1 MQHVDRPALRHT
13 TALRPGATIAS
24 AIAAL
29 LRAPSVRR
37 AVHTPGAGHDPAT
50 RARVARLNPYD
61 PRTPDSH
68 GRFSRSGTRPDLIPG
83 GTVHRSTSTTRRAC
97 ALGTTVALMGLTTGL
112 GVFTST
118 AAFADTTA
126 AVSSTDPSQSTA
138 APTDATTAA
147 PTDTATGAPASESS
161 DAGTTPTADPSSPSD
176 AETPSATETPAPS
189 SSDPAT
195 TDAASTDAAS
205 SDAASTSSP
214 AVTAPAPT
222 DSSTATAKAAP
233 SLTIVGT
240 PTVGS
245 TLRYVSTGFSAPIDA
260 FWSVDGDT
268 VGRSETFV
276 VPKELVGKTITL
288 TLLGSTQEQFVK
300 VTTPVITEGL
310 TLTAT
315 AGQAFS
321 RSFAVPSGSGP
332 VTYSVG
338 YADLSDADSTDPD
351 DSAGSRLP
359 EGLELDA
366 ATGLLSGTPT
376 VAGFS
381 EFAIIATNGT
391 STTTQYVEFRV
402 DPAAAAGV
410 LVYATDTSSVEYW
423 DSIDENGDAHLTHP
437 VRTWIIRPDGS
448 ITSITQP
455 ADDSQEPTSV
465 EGGNPTVAQGG
476 SLWVSGY
483 LVDEFGNFTAPSDV
497 DVDSAGP
504 TVTSDVASDQI
515 AFDEDEYA
523 TKVTFPHAST
533 HRLTVAQDG
542 LSVSFPVTVVPTAA
556 TVGTTPTV
564 PTATKGQLAFTGADE
579 TAPIAWALGLIAAG
593 AGLAG
598 ARTIGRRRAQ
608 R

>member
-1 MQHVDRPALRHT
+1 M
-13 TALRPGATIAS
+13 
-24 AIAAL
+24 
-29 LRAPSVRR
+29 
-37 AVHTPGAGHDPAT
+37 
-50 RARVARLNPYD
+50 
-61 PRTPDSH
+61 
-68 GRFSRSGTRPDLIPG
+68 
-83 GTVHRSTSTTRRAC
+83 HRSTSTTRRAC
-97 ALGTTVALMGLTTGL
+97 ALGTTVALIGLTTGL

-138 APTDATTAA
+138 APTDTTTAA
-147 PTDTATGAPASESS
+147 PTDTATSAPASESS
-161 DAGTTPTADPSSPSD
+161 DAGTTPTADPSSPAD

-205 SDAASTSSP
+205 THAASTPSP
-214 AVTAPAPT
+214 AATAPAPT
-222 DSSTATAKAAP
+222 GSSTAAAVAAP
-233 SLTIVGT
+233 TVTIVGT

-245 TLRYVSTGFSAPIDA
+245 TLGYVSTGFTDPIDA
-260 FWSVDGDT
+260 VWSVDDEW
-268 VGRSETFV
+268 VGRSDTFV

-288 TLLGSTQEQFVK
+288 TLLGSTQEQFAKDTV
-300 VTTPVITEGL
+300 VVAQAL
-310 TLTAT
+310 TLTTT

-321 RSFAVPSGSGP
+321 RSFAVPAPGGA
-332 VTYSVG
+332 VRYSVG
-338 YADLSDADSTDPD
+338 YADPSSADPTDPED
-351 DSAGSRLP
+351 DPAFRLP
-359 EGLELDA
+359 YDLELDA
-366 ATGLLSGTPT
+366 TTGVLSGTPI
-376 VAGFS
+376 VAGEY
-381 EFAIIATNGT
+381 EFTIVATDGT
-391 STTTQYVEFRV
+391 STTTQYVEITV
-402 DPAAAAGV
+402 DPAAAVGV
-410 LVYATDTSSVEYW
+410 LAYATDTSSAEYY

-437 VRTWIIRPDGS
+437 VRTWIIHPDGS
-448 ITSITQP
+448 ITSFTQP
-455 ADDSQEPTSV
+455 TDDSQEPSIV
-465 EGGNPTVAQGG
+465 EGGNPIVAQGG
-476 SLWVSGY
+476 SLWISGE
-483 LVDEFGNFTAPSDV
+483 LVDEFGNSTTQYDADGNRPE
-497 DVDSAGP
+497 P

-598 ARTIGRRRAQ
+598 SRTIGRRRAQ